1 MIRIYEWIA
10 KHKVWTIIICAI
22 IFALP
27 LIIVHVLYKWNLGIS
42 WLVPEW
48 EPGDVLAYIAGFGAF
63 VGTVSLGALTLWQ
76 NKRFKDEN
84 DKSQERLQKIS
95 EGQARALEQILLMDQ
110 SSNIPLV
117 DIKKSPKDDRFV
129 NIELF
134 FKEGGSVSLKI
145 FLTNITEYPIKD
157 IHVHSLEL
165 YTYDL
170 KYIIDES
177 RNYYNPHKGLPGY
190 YDTHVAF
197 NLLPLTCKE
206 KNEHFENACPGCL
219 SDKTPRENAIELV
232 QNQLFI
238 LEVCFEIKNIYGKKI
253 IETIICEF
261 RGNYSRSPYEHSFT
275 LWNKELRFEVAEE
288 SNNA

>member
-1 MIRIYEWIA
+1 MNKVYEWIA
-10 KHKVWTIIICAI
+10 KHKVWTAIICAA

-27 LIIVHVLYKWNLGIS
+27 LVIVHVLYKWYPGID

-48 EPGDVLAYIAGFGAF
+48 GPGDILAYIAGFEAF
-63 VGTVSLGALTLWQ
+63 VGTISLGALTLWQ

-117 DIKKSPKDDRFV
+117 DIKKSPKGDIFV
-129 NIELF
+129 NVELF
-134 FKEGGSVSLKI
+134 LKKDGTASLRI

-157 IHVHSLEL
+157 IHVQNLEL

-170 KYIIDES
+170 KYVMDES
-177 RNYYNPHKGLPGY
+177 KSCYNPHKGLPGH

-197 NLLPLTCKE
+197 KLLPVACK
-206 KNEHFENACPGCL
+206 
-219 SDKTPRENAIELV
+219 DKMSILKMLV
-232 QNQLFI
+232 RD
-238 LEVCFEIKNIYGKKI
+238 VY
-253 IETIICEF
+253 
-261 RGNYSRSPYEHSFT
+261 
-275 LWNKELRFEVAEE
+275 
-288 SNNA
+288 